1 MSNEPLKLGIIVVGV
16 KLSLFNKN
24 VITFVIMAKILINVL
39 APD

>member
-1 MSNEPLKLGIIVVGV
+1 MSNEPLKLCIIAV